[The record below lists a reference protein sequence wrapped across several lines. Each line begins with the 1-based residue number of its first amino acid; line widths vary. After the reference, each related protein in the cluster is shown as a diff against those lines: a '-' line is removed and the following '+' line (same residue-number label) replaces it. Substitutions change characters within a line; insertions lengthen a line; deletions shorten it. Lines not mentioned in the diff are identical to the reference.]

1 MDLDTDMN
9 RNGPHV
15 EAYKNS
21 PIHRA
26 MTNCA
31 LFIPRLKKYTKI
43 NRLFSVLGESVLVG
57 LPSVQSL
64 LCENLCKLKLFNKL
78 QEAL

>member
-1 MDLDTDMN
+1 MAGIGHGMWTRTQGMDSDTDTDMNSDTDTN

-26 MTNCA
+26 MTKCA
-31 LFIPRLKKYTKI
+31 LFIPRLKMDTKI
-43 NRLFSVLGESVLVG
+43 N
-57 LPSVQSL
+57 
-64 LCENLCKLKLFNKL
+64 
-78 QEAL
+78 